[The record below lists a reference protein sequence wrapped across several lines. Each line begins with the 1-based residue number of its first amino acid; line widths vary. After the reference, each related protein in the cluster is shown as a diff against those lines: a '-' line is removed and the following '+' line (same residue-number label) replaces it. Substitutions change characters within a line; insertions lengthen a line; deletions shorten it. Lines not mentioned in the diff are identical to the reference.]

1 MLCFARQTVGMSA
14 DWTVKH
20 VDLVFVDAPASAV
33 RRAAVETVRLAGL
46 GFLNA
51 QQ

>member
-1 MLCFARQTVGMSA
+1 MLCFARQTVDVAA
-14 DWTVKH
+14 DCAVKH

-33 RRAAVETVRLAGL
+33 RRSAVETFGLARL